1 MQKGFDTMVES
12 EKSTKAIK
20 VFCCIMSFSVL
31 FCLTLLVWQLL
42 LPTRALAAEKKSA
55 KDRISVS
62 MTYQQM
68 KSEDDLT
75 DGKTWI
81 AAGPRSV
88 TLTITPRSAD
98 GVDWQSSKDGSLAI
112 EGISISGKGPCP
124 VLQQSDDPGQQPSR
138 TYTLSY
144 TDGGGNSHDGQEYLL
159 DKCQLKFSYTLT
171 SDNESGKAESLS
183 GDFSET
189 LSSIDMAA
197 VDSEGKDIDFAQH
210 PDSIIVDSTSD
221 RSLRLWVSGVPKAD
235 PLSGYFRKV
244 DAVSLSSRDPWL
256 DRVVNIAFNNHKRAN
271 PNADFAP
278 MTISR
283 IPQHDQADDPNHLPP
298 ASFPCGRHDSY
309 SQRDARINK
318 GHGDHSGV
326 WKVLNQSCK
335 ADVNRPPYNSNARYE
350 ARPQEELARYLH
362 PADAGQDH
370 NYLSFIYDTEK
381 PMLTS
386 ASYLSHGLE
395 SHPEDVDF
403 PVSDGVMAFKDR
415 VIRLRAKDILPSRP
429 IVNSNGDQH
438 YPQRIRN
445 DGPSDPF
452 ASGLARLMLKGNRYD
467 GVDSKGN
474 PRTPVPLKQCS
485 ADTGVRNDDDC
496 DYSVSAGSDEQ
507 GEYYDVDFRSSGYY
521 DFSTIKAKV
530 VDKAGN
536 EDDLFP
542 LKSGQ
547 TDRSKSPDTNAMI
560 GKLLIDVSYE
570 TIGEPRIAVAS
581 RSSDAP
587 RKPGAVPP
595 APSGSGLDRYYFNSD
610 VRLAV
615 QTKDQYLAYY
625 LHTLA
630 NDPRRNVGVLK
641 YWRDDLPN
649 GSNEAKTACK
659 VEESNITEDRDEN
672 WTWSLACDDSVEQI
686 NGASGSYPTNGK
698 YTFVLNA
705 DIMPAWFT
713 SSRTQ
718 FGIDTSAPVADG
730 FEGPRGDGLKIIRR
744 FPIKGSHKTI
754 VTSPGQNH
762 IRFRVQDLLPKE
774 QVGADEVPGASQE
787 GASGI
792 AGNCAAGTCHGTVQ
806 ISMPA
811 PTDLQGNAIGDSA
824 ARNMTI
830 PVDESGWFKIDLKDE
845 GLYDLSK
852 IVLTVADWAE
862 HPVNGGDGDRAR
874 NVLKVSLDELVNKY
888 PDAGGFNEAYDALV
902 IDNPQNQRTAEIILR
917 QAESNPAST
926 NPAYYF
932 RGEALVDFKVKDRW
946 FPLYQA
952 VGDESNKNFFHG
964 SVSPAAPTPF
974 HAVSFEP
981 DAWVP
986 DSASPDTWVFRGY
999 RVPRSSANQNSP
1011 HEGVYELTLSYAGLQ
1026 CDSSRFAAAQRKFVI
1041 DYTGPQL
1048 GSLHLSATTPH
1059 QWQWIFPTS
1068 PLHVSLDGVKD
1079 QVSGVD
1085 EKSVSFTDYQG
1096 DEATPMLGY
1105 DPWLAPKDAQT
1116 PESTLRFESDEVIAF
1131 DMNADSQRLRFDT
1144 TSMAVKDLAGNP
1156 SSTHALNSYGGDR
1169 SDIVND
1175 TQGYTG
1181 AALDLA
1187 GPKITVTYDNNDVRN
1202 GKYYKA
1208 NRVATIVVDESNF
1221 DFISAKDGGRIIV
1234 ESNVDGRRARLAA
1247 KDFSNPSGDKHTYLA
1262 KLACESD
1269 GDWTVDAS
1277 LTDPGEHQA
1286 VAFHDEFV
1294 IDTTRP
1300 VLSLKFDNNDSKN
1313 GMYYKAPRVATIELV
1328 ERNFS
1333 RGESTVT
1340 TSAKDDAGHE
1350 VPASSG
1356 DGWSYAGD
1364 PKEYTLVQQVS
1375 FKGEYHYTLEANA
1388 TDLAGNTAEAV
1399 KEPEFVIDMTK
1410 PDLHIEKVEDKT
1422 AYAGTVAP
1430 RIQVADTNMDQS
1442 RTTYALVGDRRGKV
1456 KSADLDPNEHEED
1469 NTRTVD
1475 IPDFK
1480 RKVANDDVYTLTA
1493 TSEDMAGNS
1502 TSVSKTFS
1510 VNRFGSTYLF
1520 SAGTSSV
1527 RGAYLKKAVP
1537 IEVTELNVSGID
1549 LGKSAIRLAKDGSI
1563 HAVPGSD
1570 YRIVDDSDSGWSKR
1584 TYEIPARL
1592 FKGDGYYR
1600 LMFTSTD
1607 RAGNLSENTM
1617 QHKDAKRKGD
1627 ASVNFAVDSQAPT
1640 VSALGIASNR
1650 VYYGQRHGVGIDA
1663 KDNMKVRSARIDV
1676 DGRTQGRW
1684 SGDELLRGAQ
1694 SIDLPADAHRHT
1706 VTVRTEDAA
1715 GNISLITYQDV
1726 VVASDWW
1733 QYIRENGLLFV
1744 LVICLGILMTLA
1756 VIILAALI
1764 VRHHAAMAYRRNPF
1778 GRQER

>member
-81 AAGPRSV
+81 TAGPRSV

-171 SDNESGKAESLS
+171 SDKEGGKAESLS

-298 ASFPCGRHDSY
+298 ASFPCERHDSY

-395 SHPEDVDF
+395 SHPGDVDF

-429 IVNSNGDQH
+429 IVNSNGEQH

-521 DFSTIKAKV
+521 DFSTIKATV

-659 VEESNITEDRDEN
+659 VEESNITENRDEN

-730 FEGPRGDGLKIIRR
+730 FEGPRGEGLKIIRR

-774 QVGADEVPGASQE
+774 QVGPDEVPGASQE

-874 NVLKVSLDELVNKY
+874 NVLKVSLGELVNKY

-964 SVSPAAPTPF
+964 SVSPVAPTPF
-974 HAVSFEP
+974 PAVSFEP

-1048 GSLHLSATTPH
+1048 GNLHLSATTPH

-1085 EKSVSFTDYQG
+1085 EKSASFTDYQG

-1105 DPWLAPKDAQT
+1105 DPWLAPKDAQA

-1156 SSTHALNSYGGDR
+1156 SSTHALNSYGGDQ

-1175 TQGYTG
+1175 AQGYTG

-1234 ESNVDGRRARLAA
+1234 ESNVDGRRTRLAA

-1640 VSALGIASNR
+1640 VSALGIASNS
-1650 VYYGQRHGVGIDA
+1650 VYYGQQHGVGIDA

>member
-1 MQKGFDTMVES
+1 MQKGLDTMAEPV
-12 EKSTKAIK
+12 KSTKAIK
-20 VFCCIMSFSVL
+20 VLCCMMSFSVL
-31 FCLTLLVWQLL
+31 FCLALLVWQLL
-42 LPTRALAAEKKSA
+42 LPTRASATEMKSA

-62 MTYQQM
+62 MTYRQM

-88 TLTITPRSAD
+88 TMTITPRSAD
-98 GVDWQSSKDGSLAI
+98 GVDWQSSSDGSLAI
-112 EGISISGKGPCP
+112 EGIGISGSGPCP
-124 VLQQSDDPGQQPSR
+124 VLQSDDPGQGPSR
-138 TYTLSY
+138 TYTLRY
-144 TDGGGNSHDGQEYLL
+144 TDGGDSSQGGQEYSL
-159 DKCQLKFSYTLT
+159 DSCRLKFSYTLT
-171 SDNESGKAESLS
+171 SGNEGGRAESLS

-189 LSSIDMAA
+189 LSSIGMAA

-210 PDSIIVDSTSD
+210 PNSIVVDSTSD
-221 RSLRLWVSGVPKAD
+221 RSLRLWVSGAPKAD
-235 PLSGYFRKV
+235 PLSGYFSSV
-244 DAVSLSSRDPWL
+244 DTVSLSSRDPWL
-256 DRVVNIAFNNHKRAN
+256 DRIVNIAFNNHKRAN
-271 PNADFAP
+271 PKADFAP

-283 IPQHDQADDPNHLPP
+283 IPPHNQADDPNHQPP
-298 ASFPCGRHDSY
+298 VSFSCGRPASY
-309 SQRDARINK
+309 SQRSARIGQ

-335 ADVNRPPYNSNARYE
+335 ADMNRLPYNANARYE
-350 ARPQEELARYLH
+350 ARLQDELARYLH
-362 PADAGQDH
+362 PADSGQDA
-370 NYLSFIYDTEK
+370 NQLSFIYDTEK

-386 ASYLSHGLE
+386 AGYLFHGLE
-395 SHPEDVDF
+395 THPGDDDF
-403 PVSDGVMAFKDR
+403 PVSDGVMAFRDR
-415 VIRLRAKDILPSRP
+415 VIRLRAKDVLPSRP
-429 IVNSNGDQH
+429 TVDSSGSQH
-438 YPQRIRN
+438 YPPRIRN
-445 DGPSDPF
+445 DGRSDPD
-452 ASGLARLMLKGNRYD
+452 ASGLGRLMLDGSRYD
-467 GVDSKGN
+467 GVDSRGN

-485 ADTGVRNDDDC
+485 ADTGVRDDDGC
-496 DYSVSAGSDEQ
+496 DYSVSTGSDEQ

-521 DFSTIKAKV
+521 DFSAIRAKV

-536 EDDLFP
+536 EDDFFL

-547 TDRSKSPDTNAMI
+547 TDRSKAPNTDAMI
-560 GKLLIDVSYE
+560 GRLLIDVSYE
-570 TIGEPRIAVAS
+570 TLGEPRIAVSS
-581 RSSDAP
+581 RSPGAS

-625 LHTLA
+625 LRTLA

-659 VEESNITEDRDEN
+659 VEESNITEDRSED
-672 WTWSLACDDSVEQI
+672 WTWSLACADSVEQV
-686 NGASGSYPTNGK
+686 NGASGSYPANGK
-698 YTFVLNA
+698 YTFMLNA
-705 DIMPAWFT
+705 DILPGWFA

-730 FEGPRGDGLKIIRR
+730 FEGPRGDGLKIIHR

-754 VTSPGQNH
+754 VTSPGENH
-762 IRFRVQDLLPKE
+762 VRFRVQDLLPKE
-774 QVGADEVPGASQE
+774 QRGADKVSGASQE

-806 ISMPA
+806 VSMPA

-824 ARNMTI
+824 ARTMTI
-830 PVDESGWFKIDLKDE
+830 PVDESGWFTIDLKDE

-852 IVLTVADWAE
+852 IVLTATDWAE
-862 HPVNGGDGDRAR
+862 HPVDSGDGDRAR
-874 NVLKVSLDELVNKY
+874 NVLKVSLDELVSKY
-888 PDAGGFNEAYDALV
+888 PDAAGFNEAYDALV
-902 IDNPQNQRTAEIILR
+902 IDNPQNKRTAQIILR
-917 QAESNPAST
+917 QAKSNPAST
-926 NPAYYF
+926 DPAYYF

-952 VGDESNKNFFHG
+952 LGDQSNQNFFHG
-964 SVSPAAPTPF
+964 SVSPAAPTAFP
-974 HAVSFEP
+974 AVSFEP

-999 RVPRSSANQNSP
+999 RVPRSATNQNSP
-1011 HEGVYELTLSYAGLQ
+1011 HEGVYELAVSYAGLQ
-1026 CDSSRFAAAQRKFVI
+1026 CDSSRFAASQRKFVI

-1059 QWQWIFPTS
+1059 HWQWIFPTS

-1085 EKSVSFTDYQG
+1085 AKTVSFTDYQG

-1144 TSMAVKDLAGNP
+1144 TSIAVKDLAGNP
-1156 SSTHALNSYGGDR
+1156 SSTHALSSYGGNR

-1175 TQGYTG
+1175 ARGYAG
-1181 AALDLA
+1181 AALDLV
-1187 GPKITVTYDNNDVRN
+1187 GPKITVAYDNNDVRN

-1208 NRVATIVVDESNF
+1208 KRMATVVVDESNF
-1221 DFISAKDGGRIIV
+1221 DFIRANDGRRIIV
-1234 ESNVDGRRARLAA
+1234 ESSVDGRKTRLAA

-1262 KLACESD
+1262 KLACEND

-1277 LTDPGEHQA
+1277 LTDPGEHQGI
-1286 VAFHDEFV
+1286 AFHDEFV

-1300 VLSLKFDNNDSKN
+1300 VLSLKFDNNDCRN

-1333 RGESTVT
+1333 SGESTVT

-1350 VPASSG
+1350 VPASAG

-1364 PKEYTLVQQVS
+1364 PTKYTLVQHVS

-1388 TDLAGNTAEAV
+1388 TDLAGNTAEAA

-1430 RIQVADTNMDQS
+1430 TIQVADTNMDQS

-1456 KSADLDPNEHEED
+1456 KPTDLNPKEYEED
-1469 NTRTVD
+1469 NARTID

-1480 RKVANDDVYTLTA
+1480 RKAAIDDVYTLTA

-1520 SAGTSSV
+1520 SAGTSSI

-1537 IEVTELNVSGID
+1537 IAVTELNVSGID
-1549 LGKSAIRLAKDGSI
+1549 WGKSAIRLAKDGSI
-1563 HAVPGSD
+1563 HAVPESD
-1570 YRIVDDSDSGWSKR
+1570 YRIVDDSDNGWSKR
-1584 TYEIPARL
+1584 TYEIPARV

-1600 LMFTSTD
+1600 LMLTSTD

-1640 VSALGIASNR
+1640 ASALGIASNG
-1650 VYYGQRHGVGIDA
+1650 VYYGQQHRVGIDA
-1663 KDNMKVRSARIDV
+1663 KDNMKVRSVRIDV
-1676 DGRTQGRW
+1676 DDRTQGRW

-1694 SIDLPADAHRHT
+1694 SIDLPADAHNHT

-1715 GNISLITYQDV
+1715 GNISSITYQGV

-1733 QYIRENGLLFV
+1733 QYIREKGLLFV
-1744 LVICLGILMTLA
+1744 LVICLGILMALA
-1756 VIILAALI
+1756 ACILAALI
-1764 VRHHAAMAYRRNPF
+1764 VRHHAEMAYRRNPF

>member
-1 MQKGFDTMVES
+1 MVES

-81 AAGPRSV
+81 TAGPRSV

-171 SDNESGKAESLS
+171 SDKEGGKAESLS

-298 ASFPCGRHDSY
+298 ASFPCERHDSY

-395 SHPEDVDF
+395 SHPGDVDF

-429 IVNSNGDQH
+429 IVNSNGEQH

-521 DFSTIKAKV
+521 DFSTIKATV

-659 VEESNITEDRDEN
+659 VEESNITENRDEN

-730 FEGPRGDGLKIIRR
+730 FEGPRGEGLKIIRR

-774 QVGADEVPGASQE
+774 QVGPDEVPGASQE

-874 NVLKVSLDELVNKY
+874 NVLKVSLGELVNKY

-964 SVSPAAPTPF
+964 SVSPVAPTPF
-974 HAVSFEP
+974 PAVSFEP

-1048 GSLHLSATTPH
+1048 GNLHLSATTPH

-1085 EKSVSFTDYQG
+1085 EKSASFTDYQG

-1105 DPWLAPKDAQT
+1105 DPWLAPKDAQA

-1156 SSTHALNSYGGDR
+1156 SSTHALNSYGGDQ

-1175 TQGYTG
+1175 AQGYTG

-1234 ESNVDGRRARLAA
+1234 ESNVDGRRTRLAA

-1640 VSALGIASNR
+1640 VSALGIASNS
-1650 VYYGQRHGVGIDA
+1650 VYYGQQHGVGIDA

>member
-124 VLQQSDDPGQQPSR
+124 VLQQSDAPGQQPSR

-171 SDNESGKAESLS
+171 SDKEGGKAESLS

-189 LSSIDMAA
+189 LSSIGMAV
-197 VDSEGKDIDFAQH
+197 VDSEGKDIDFAEH

-235 PLSGYFRKV
+235 PLSGYFRKA
-244 DAVSLSSRDPWL
+244 DTVSLSSRDPWL
-256 DRVVNIAFNNHKRAN
+256 DRIVNIAFNNHKRAN

-335 ADVNRPPYNSNARYE
+335 AEVNRPPYNSNARYE

-395 SHPEDVDF
+395 SHPGDVDF

-429 IVNSNGDQH
+429 IVNSNGEQH

-570 TIGEPRIAVAS
+570 TIGEPRIAVVS

-730 FEGPRGDGLKIIRR
+730 FEGPRGEGLKIIRR

-774 QVGADEVPGASQE
+774 QVGPDEVPGASQE

-974 HAVSFEP
+974 PAVSFEP

-1059 QWQWIFPTS
+1059 HWQWIFPTS

-1085 EKSVSFTDYQG
+1085 EKSASFTDYQG

-1105 DPWLAPKDAQT
+1105 DPWLAPKDAQA

-1156 SSTHALNSYGGDR
+1156 SSTHALNSYGGDQ

-1175 TQGYTG
+1175 AQGYTG

-1221 DFISAKDGGRIIV
+1221 DFITAKDGGRIIV

-1262 KLACESD
+1262 KLACEND

-1313 GMYYKAPRVATIELV
+1313 GMYYKAPRLATIKLV

-1333 RGESTVT
+1333 KGESTVT

-1350 VPASSG
+1350 VPTSSG

-1640 VSALGIASNR
+1640 VSALGIASNS

>member
-1 MQKGFDTMVES
+1 MQKGFDTMVEPV
-12 EKSTKAIK
+12 KSTKAVK
-20 VFCCIMSFSVL
+20 AFCCMLSFSVL
-31 FCLTLLVWQLL
+31 FCLALLVWQLL
-42 LPTRALAAEKKSA
+42 LPTRAFAAAMTSV

-62 MTYQQM
+62 MTYRQM
-68 KSEDDLT
+68 KPEDDLT

-98 GVDWQSSKDGSLAI
+98 GVDWQSANDGSLAI
-112 EGISISGKGPCP
+112 EGIGLSGSGPCP
-124 VLQQSDDPGQQPSR
+124 VLQSDDSGQGPSR
-138 TYTLSY
+138 TYTLRYS
-144 TDGGGNSHDGQEYLL
+144 DGGGSSHDGQDYSLAN
-159 DKCQLKFSYTLT
+159 CRLKFSYTLT
-171 SDNESGKAESLS
+171 SDNENGKAESLS
-183 GDFSET
+183 GTFSET
-189 LSSIDMAA
+189 LSSIGMVA

-210 PDSIIVDSTSD
+210 PNSIIVDSTSD
-221 RSLRLWVSGVPKAD
+221 RSLRLWVSGAPKAD
-235 PLSGYFRKV
+235 PLSGYFSNV
-244 DAVSLSSRDPWL
+244 DTVSLSSRDPWL
-256 DRVVNIAFNNHKRAN
+256 DRIVNIALNNHKKAN
-271 PNADFAP
+271 SQADFAP

-283 IPQHDQADDPNHLPP
+283 TPPHNQADDPNHQPP
-298 ASFPCGRHDSY
+298 VSFSCGRPASY
-309 SQRDARINK
+309 SQRSARIGQ

-335 ADVNRPPYNSNARYE
+335 ADMNRLPYNANARYE
-350 ARPQEELARYLH
+350 ARIQEDLARYLH
-362 PADAGQDH
+362 SADAGQDH
-370 NYLSFIYDTEK
+370 NHLSFIYDTEK

-395 SHPEDVDF
+395 AHPGDDDF
-403 PVSDGVMAFKDR
+403 PVSDGVMAFRDR
-415 VIRLRAKDILPSRP
+415 VIRLRAKDVLPSRP
-429 IVNSNGDQH
+429 TLDPSGGQH
-438 YPQRIRN
+438 YPPRVRN
-445 DGPSDPF
+445 DGPSDPI
-452 ASGLARLMLKGNRYD
+452 ASGLGRLILNGSRYD
-467 GVDSKGN
+467 GVDSRGN

-485 ADTGVRNDDDC
+485 ADTGVRDDGGC
-496 DYSVSAGSDEQ
+496 DYSVSTGSDEQ

-521 DFSTIKAKV
+521 DFSAIRAKV

-536 EDDLFP
+536 EDDFFL

-547 TDRSKSPDTNAMI
+547 ADRSKAPSTDAMI
-560 GKLLIDVSYE
+560 GRLLIDVSYE
-570 TIGEPRIAVAS
+570 TLGEPRIAVSS
-581 RSSDAP
+581 RSPDAP

-625 LHTLA
+625 LRALA

-649 GSNEAKTACK
+649 GPNEAKTACK
-659 VEESNITEDRDEN
+659 VEESNITEDRSES
-672 WTWSLACDDSVEQI
+672 WTWSLTCADSVGQV
-686 NGASGSYPTNGK
+686 NGASGSYPANGK
-698 YTFVLNA
+698 YTFMLNT
-705 DIMPAWFT
+705 DIMPGWFT

-730 FEGPRGDGLKIIRR
+730 FEGPRGDGLKIIHR
-744 FPIKGSHKTI
+744 FPIEGSHKTI
-754 VTSPGQNH
+754 VTSPGENQ

-774 QVGADEVPGASQE
+774 QRGADKVPGASQE

-792 AGNCAAGTCHGTVQ
+792 AGDCAAGTCHGTVR

-830 PVDESGWFKIDLKDE
+830 PVDESGWFTIDLKDE

-852 IVLTVADWAE
+852 IVLTATDWAE
-862 HPVNGGDGDRAR
+862 HPVSSGDGDRAR

-888 PDAGGFNEAYDALV
+888 PDAAGFNEAYDALV
-902 IDNPQNQRTAEIILR
+902 IDNPQNKRTAEIILR

-926 NPAYYF
+926 DPAYYF
-932 RGEALVDFKVKDRW
+932 RGEALVDFKVKDKW

-952 VGDESNKNFFHG
+952 VDNESNQNFFHG
-964 SVSPAAPTPF
+964 SVSPAAPTAFP
-974 HAVSFEP
+974 AVSFEP
-981 DAWVP
+981 DAWVS
-986 DSASPDTWVFRGY
+986 DSASPDTWVLRGY
-999 RVPRSSANQNSP
+999 RVPRSSANPNSP
-1011 HEGVYELTLSYAGLQ
+1011 HEGVYELAVSYAGLQ

-1059 QWQWIFPTS
+1059 RWQWIFPAS

-1085 EKSVSFTDYQG
+1085 AKTASFTDYQG

-1105 DPWLAPKDAQT
+1105 DPWLARQDAQT

-1131 DMNADSQRLRFDT
+1131 DMNADSQRLRFDA
-1144 TSMAVKDLAGNP
+1144 TSIAVKDLAGNP
-1156 SSTHALNSYGGDR
+1156 SSTHALNSYGDNR

-1175 TQGYTG
+1175 AQGYEG
-1181 AALDLA
+1181 AALDLD
-1187 GPKITVTYDNNDVRN
+1187 GPKITVSYDNNDVRN

-1208 NRVATIVVDESNF
+1208 KRVATIVVDESNF
-1221 DFISAKDGGRIIV
+1221 DFIQAKDDRRIIV
-1234 ESNVDGRRARLAA
+1234 ESHVDGRRARLAA

-1277 LTDPGEHQA
+1277 LTDPGEHQGS
-1286 VAFHDEFV
+1286 AFHDEFV

-1300 VLSLKFDNNDSKN
+1300 VLLLKFDNNDSRN
-1313 GMYYKAPRVATIELV
+1313 GMYYKAPRMATIELV

-1333 RGESTVT
+1333 KGESTVT

-1350 VPASSG
+1350 APAPAG

-1364 PKEYTLVQQVS
+1364 SKKHTLVQQVS

-1430 RIQVADTNMDQS
+1430 RIQVTDTNMDQS
-1442 RTTYALVGDRRGKV
+1442 RTTYALVGDRRGKI
-1456 KSADLDPNEHEED
+1456 KSADMDPEEHEED
-1469 NTRTVD
+1469 NARTVD

-1480 RKVANDDVYTLTA
+1480 RKVATDDVYTLTA

-1520 SAGTSSV
+1520 SAGTSSI

-1537 IEVTELNVSGID
+1537 VAVTELNVSGID
-1549 LGKSAIRLAKDGSI
+1549 WGKSAIRLAKDGSI

-1570 YRIVDDSDSGWSKR
+1570 YRIVDDSDNGWSKR
-1584 TYEIPARL
+1584 TYEIPARV

-1600 LMFTSTD
+1600 LMLTSTD

-1640 VSALGIASNR
+1640 ASALGVASNR
-1650 VYYGQRHGVGIDA
+1650 VYYGQRHSVGIDA

-1676 DGRTQGRW
+1676 DDRTQGRW
-1684 SGDELLRGAQ
+1684 SGDELLRGTQ
-1694 SIDLPADAHRHT
+1694 SIDLPADAHEHT

-1715 GNISLITYQDV
+1715 GNISSTTYQGV

-1744 LVICLGILMTLA
+1744 LVICLGILMVLA
-1756 VIILAALI
+1756 ALILAALI
-1764 VRHHAAMAYRRNPF
+1764 VRHHAEMAYRRNPF

>member
-1 MQKGFDTMVES
+1 MQKGFDTMVEPV
-12 EKSTKAIK
+12 KSTKAIK
-20 VFCCIMSFSVL
+20 AFCCMLSFSVL
-31 FCLTLLVWQLL
+31 FCLALLVWQLL
-42 LPTRALAAEKKSA
+42 LPTRAFAAAMTSA

-62 MTYQQM
+62 MTYRQM
-68 KSEDDLT
+68 KPEDDLT

-98 GVDWQSSKDGSLAI
+98 GVDWQSSNDGSLAI
-112 EGISISGKGPCP
+112 EGIGLSGSGPCP
-124 VLQQSDDPGQQPSR
+124 VLQSDDSGQGPSR
-138 TYTLSY
+138 TYTLRY
-144 TDGGGNSHDGQEYLL
+144 TDGGGSSHDGQDYSLAN
-159 DKCQLKFSYTLT
+159 CRLKFSYTLT
-171 SDNESGKAESLS
+171 SDNENGKAESLS
-183 GDFSET
+183 GTFSET
-189 LSSIDMAA
+189 LSSIGMVA

-210 PDSIIVDSTSD
+210 PNSIIVDSTSD
-221 RSLRLWVSGVPKAD
+221 RSLRLWVSGAPTAD
-235 PLSGYFRKV
+235 PLSGYFSDV
-244 DAVSLSSRDPWL
+244 DTVSLSSRDPWL
-256 DRVVNIAFNNHKRAN
+256 DRIVNIALNNHKKAN
-271 PNADFAP
+271 SQADFAP

-283 IPQHDQADDPNHLPP
+283 TPPHNQADDPNHQPP
-298 ASFPCGRHDSY
+298 VSFSCGRSASY
-309 SQRDARINK
+309 SQRSARIGQ

-335 ADVNRPPYNSNARYE
+335 ADMNRLPYNANARYE
-350 ARPQEELARYLH
+350 ARIQEDLARYLH
-362 PADAGQDH
+362 SADAGQDH
-370 NYLSFIYDTEK
+370 NHLSFIYDTEK

-395 SHPEDVDF
+395 AHPGDDDF
-403 PVSDGVMAFKDR
+403 PVSDGVMAFRDR
-415 VIRLRAKDILPSRP
+415 LIRLRAKDVLPSRP
-429 IVNSNGDQH
+429 TVDPSGGQH
-438 YPQRIRN
+438 YPPRVRN
-445 DGPSDPF
+445 DGPSDPI
-452 ASGLARLMLKGNRYD
+452 ASGWGRLILDGSRYD
-467 GVDSKGN
+467 GVDSRGN

-485 ADTGVRNDDDC
+485 ADTGVRDDGGC
-496 DYSVSAGSDEQ
+496 DYSVSTGSDEQ

-521 DFSTIKAKV
+521 DFSAIRAKV

-536 EDDLFP
+536 EDDFFL

-547 TDRSKSPDTNAMI
+547 ADRSKAPSTDAMI
-560 GKLLIDVSYE
+560 GRLLIDVSYE
-570 TIGEPRIAVAS
+570 TLGEPRIAVSS
-581 RSSDAP
+581 RSPDAP

-625 LHTLA
+625 LRALA

-649 GSNEAKTACK
+649 GPNEAKTACK
-659 VEESNITEDRDEN
+659 VEESNITEDHSEN
-672 WTWSLACDDSVEQI
+672 WTWSLTCADSVGQV
-686 NGASGSYPTNGK
+686 NGASGSYPANGK
-698 YTFVLNA
+698 YTFMLNT
-705 DIMPAWFT
+705 DIMPGWFT

-730 FEGPRGDGLKIIRR
+730 FEGPRGDGLKIIHR
-744 FPIKGSHKTI
+744 FPIEGSHKTI
-754 VTSPGQNH
+754 VTSPGENQ

-774 QVGADEVPGASQE
+774 QRGADKVPGASQE

-792 AGNCAAGTCHGTVQ
+792 AGDCAAGTCHGTVR

-830 PVDESGWFKIDLKDE
+830 PVDESGWFTIDLKDE

-852 IVLTVADWAE
+852 IVLTATDWAE
-862 HPVNGGDGDRAR
+862 HPVNSGDGDRAR
-874 NVLKVSLDELVNKY
+874 NVLKVSLDDLVNKY
-888 PDAGGFNEAYDALV
+888 PDAAGFNEAYDALV
-902 IDNPQNQRTAEIILR
+902 IDNPQNKRTAEIILR

-926 NPAYYF
+926 DPAYYF
-932 RGEALVDFKVKDRW
+932 RGEALVDFKVKDKW

-952 VGDESNKNFFHG
+952 VENESNQNFFHG
-964 SVSPAAPTPF
+964 SVSPAAPTAFP
-974 HAVSFEP
+974 AVSFEP
-981 DAWVP
+981 DAWVS
-986 DSASPDTWVFRGY
+986 DSASPDTWVLRGY
-999 RVPRSSANQNSP
+999 RVPRSSANPNSP
-1011 HEGVYELTLSYAGLQ
+1011 HEGVYELAVSYAGLQ

-1059 QWQWIFPTS
+1059 HWQWIFPAS

-1085 EKSVSFTDYQG
+1085 AKTASFTDYQG

-1105 DPWLAPKDAQT
+1105 DPWLARQDAQS

-1131 DMNADSQRLRFDT
+1131 DMNADSQRLRFDA
-1144 TSMAVKDLAGNP
+1144 TSIAVKDLAGNP
-1156 SSTHALNSYGGDR
+1156 SSTHALNSYGDNR

-1175 TQGYTG
+1175 AQGYEG

-1187 GPKITVTYDNNDVRN
+1187 GPKITVSYDNNDVRN

-1208 NRVATIVVDESNF
+1208 KRVATIVVDESNF
-1221 DFISAKDGGRIIV
+1221 DFIQAKDDRRIIV
-1234 ESNVDGRRARLAA
+1234 ESRVDGRRARLAA
-1247 KDFSNPSGDKHTYLA
+1247 KDFSNPSDDKHTYLA

-1277 LTDPGEHQA
+1277 LTDPGEHQGM
-1286 VAFHDEFV
+1286 AFHDEFV

-1300 VLSLKFDNNDSKN
+1300 VLSLKFDNNDSRN
-1313 GMYYKAPRVATIELV
+1313 GMYYKAPRMATIELV

-1333 RGESTVT
+1333 KGESTVT
-1340 TSAKDDAGHE
+1340 TSAKDDAGHG
-1350 VPASSG
+1350 VPAPVG

-1364 PKEYTLVQQVS
+1364 SKKHTLVQQVS

-1430 RIQVADTNMDQS
+1430 RIQVTDTNMDQS
-1442 RTTYALVGDRRGKV
+1442 RTTYALVGDRRGKI
-1456 KSADLDPNEHEED
+1456 KSADMDPKEHEED
-1469 NTRTVD
+1469 NARTVD

-1480 RKVANDDVYTLTA
+1480 RKVATDDVYTLTA

-1520 SAGTSSV
+1520 SAGTSSI

-1537 IEVTELNVSGID
+1537 VAVTELNVSGID
-1549 LGKSAIRLAKDGSI
+1549 WGKSAIRLAKDGSI

-1570 YRIVDDSDSGWSKR
+1570 YRIVDDSDNGWSKR
-1584 TYEIPARL
+1584 TYEIPARV

-1600 LMFTSTD
+1600 LMLTSTD

-1640 VSALGIASNR
+1640 ASALGVASNR
-1650 VYYGQRHGVGIDA
+1650 VYYGQRHSVGIDA

-1676 DGRTQGRW
+1676 DDRTQGRW
-1684 SGDELLRGAQ
+1684 SGDELLRGTQ
-1694 SIDLPADAHRHT
+1694 SIDLPADAHEHT

-1715 GNISLITYQDV
+1715 GNISSTTYQGV

-1744 LVICLGILMTLA
+1744 LVICLGILMVLA
-1756 VIILAALI
+1756 ALILAALI
-1764 VRHHAAMAYRRNPF
+1764 VRHHAEMAYRRNPF

>member
-1 MQKGFDTMVES
+1 MVES

>member
-1 MQKGFDTMVES
+1 MQKGFDTMGEPV
-12 EKSTKAIK
+12 KSTKAIK
-20 VFCCIMSFSVL
+20 VFCCMMSFSVL
-31 FCLTLLVWQLL
+31 FCFALLIWRLL
-42 LPTRALAAEKKSA
+42 LPTRAFAAEMKSA

-62 MTYQQM
+62 MTYRQM

-88 TLTITPRSAD
+88 TMTITPRSAD
-98 GVDWQSSKDGSLAI
+98 GADWQSSSDGSLTI
-112 EGISISGKGPCP
+112 EGIGLSGSGPCP
-124 VLQQSDDPGQQPSR
+124 VLQSDDSGQGPFR
-138 TYTLSY
+138 TYTLGY
-144 TDGGGNSHDGQEYLL
+144 TDGGGSSHDGQDYSL
-159 DKCQLKFSYTLT
+159 DNCRLKFSYTLT
-171 SDNESGKAESLS
+171 SNNEGGKAESLS
-183 GDFSET
+183 GAFSET
-189 LSSIDMAA
+189 LSSIGMVA

-210 PDSIIVDSTSD
+210 PNSIIVDSTSD
-221 RSLRLWVSGVPKAD
+221 RSLRLWVSGAPEAD
-235 PLSGYFRKV
+235 PLSGYFSNV
-244 DAVSLSSRDPWL
+244 DTVSLSSRDPWL
-256 DRVVNIAFNNHKRAN
+256 DRIVNIAFNNHKKAN
-271 PNADFAP
+271 SKTDFAP

-283 IPQHDQADDPNHLPP
+283 IPRHNQADDPNHQPP
-298 ASFPCGRHDSY
+298 VDFPCGHPVSY
-309 SQRDARINK
+309 SQRSARIGQ

-335 ADVNRPPYNSNARYE
+335 ADMDRLPYNANARYE
-350 ARPQEELARYLH
+350 AHPQEELARYLH

-370 NYLSFIYDTEK
+370 NHLSFVYDTEK

-395 SHPEDVDF
+395 AHPGDDDF

-415 VIRLRAKDILPSRP
+415 VIRLRTKDIRPSRP
-429 IVNSNGDQH
+429 IVDSSGRQH
-438 YPQRIRN
+438 YPPRIRD
-445 DGPSDPF
+445 DGRSDPF
-452 ASGLARLMLKGNRYD
+452 ASGLGGLILDGSRYD
-467 GVDSKGN
+467 GVDSRGN

-485 ADTGVRNDDDC
+485 ADTGARDGGAC

-521 DFSTIKAKV
+521 DFSAIRAKV

-536 EDDLFP
+536 EDDFFL

-547 TDRSKSPDTNAMI
+547 TDRSKAPDTDAMI
-560 GKLLIDVSYE
+560 GRLLIDVSYE
-570 TIGEPRIAVAS
+570 TLGEPRIAVSS
-581 RSSDAP
+581 RSPGAP

-595 APSGSGLDRYYFNSD
+595 VPSGSGLDRYYFNSD

-625 LHTLA
+625 LRTLA

-649 GSNEAKTACK
+649 GPNEAKTACK
-659 VEESNITEDRDEN
+659 VEESNITEDRREN
-672 WTWSLACDDSVEQI
+672 WTWSLACADSVGQV
-686 NGASGSYPTNGK
+686 NGASGSYPTNGQ
-698 YTFVLNA
+698 YTFMLNA
-705 DIMPAWFT
+705 DIMPGWFT

-754 VTSPGQNH
+754 VTSPGENH

-774 QVGADEVPGASQE
+774 QRGADKVPGASQE

-792 AGNCAAGTCHGTVQ
+792 AGDCAVGTCHGTVQ

-811 PTDLQGNAIGDSA
+811 PTDLQGNAIGDPA

-852 IVLTVADWAE
+852 IVLTAVDWAE
-862 HPVNGGDGDRAR
+862 HPVNSGDGDRAR

-888 PDAGGFNEAYDALV
+888 PDAAGFNEGYDALV

-917 QAESNPAST
+917 QAESNPVST
-926 NPAYYF
+926 DPAYYF

-952 VGDESNKNFFHG
+952 VDDESNQNFFHG
-964 SVSPAAPTPF
+964 SVSPAAPKAFP
-974 HAVSFEP
+974 AVSFEP

-1011 HEGVYELTLSYAGLQ
+1011 HEGVYELAVSYAGLQ
-1026 CDSSRFAAAQRKFVI
+1026 CDSSRFAAARRKFVI

-1048 GSLHLSATTPH
+1048 GGLHLSATTPH
-1059 QWQWIFPTS
+1059 HWQWIFPAS

-1079 QVSGVD
+1079 QVAGVD
-1085 EKSVSFTDYQG
+1085 AKTASFADYQG

-1105 DPWLAPKDAQT
+1105 DPWLAPQDAQT

-1131 DMNADSQRLRFDT
+1131 DMNADSQRLRFDA
-1144 TSMAVKDLAGNP
+1144 TSIAVKDLAGNP
-1156 SSTHALNSYGGDR
+1156 SSTHALNSYGDNR

-1175 TQGYTG
+1175 AQGYAG

-1187 GPKITVTYDNNDVRN
+1187 GPKITVAYDNNDVRN

-1208 NRVATIVVDESNF
+1208 KREATVVVDESNF
-1221 DFISAKDGGRIIV
+1221 DFIRAEDGRRIIV
-1234 ESNVDGRRARLAA
+1234 ESQVDGRRARLAA

-1262 KLACESD
+1262 KLACEND

-1277 LTDPGEHQA
+1277 LTDPGEHRGLA
-1286 VAFHDEFV
+1286 YHDEFV

-1300 VLSLKFDNNDSKN
+1300 VLSLKFDNNDCRN

-1333 RGESTVT
+1333 KGESTVT
-1340 TSAKDDAGHE
+1340 TTAKDDAGHE
-1350 VPASSG
+1350 VPASAG

-1364 PKEYTLVQQVS
+1364 PKKHTLVQQVS

-1388 TDLAGNTAEAV
+1388 TDLAGNTAEAA

-1456 KSADLDPNEHEED
+1456 KSADLDPKEHEED
-1469 NTRTVD
+1469 NARTVD

-1480 RKVANDDVYTLTA
+1480 RKVATDDVYTLTA

-1520 SAGTSSV
+1520 SAGTSSI

-1537 IEVTELNVSGID
+1537 VAVTELNVSGID
-1549 LGKSAIRLAKDGSI
+1549 WGKSAIKLAKDGRI
-1563 HAVPGSD
+1563 RAVPGSD
-1570 YRIVDDSDSGWSKR
+1570 YRIVDDSDSGWSKQ
-1584 TYEIPARL
+1584 TYEIPARV

-1600 LMFTSTD
+1600 LMLTSTD

-1640 VSALGIASNR
+1640 ASALGIASNG
-1650 VYYGQRHGVGIDA
+1650 VYYGQRHSVGIDA
-1663 KDNMKVRSARIDV
+1663 KDNMKVRSAQIDV
-1676 DGRTQGRW
+1676 DDRAQGQW

-1694 SIDLPADAHRHT
+1694 SIDLPADAHKHT

-1715 GNISLITYQDV
+1715 GNISSITYQGV

-1744 LVICLGILMTLA
+1744 LVICLGILMALA
-1756 VIILAALI
+1756 AFVLAALI
-1764 VRHHAAMAYRRNPF
+1764 VRHHAEMSYRRNPF

>member
-1 MQKGFDTMVES
+1 MQKGLDTMAEPV
-12 EKSTKAIK
+12 KSTKAIK
-20 VFCCIMSFSVL
+20 VLCCMMSFSVL
-31 FCLTLLVWQLL
+31 FCLALLVWQLL
-42 LPTRALAAEKKSA
+42 LPTRASATEMKSA

-62 MTYQQM
+62 MTYRQM

-98 GVDWQSSKDGSLAI
+98 GVDWQSSNDGSLAI

-124 VLQQSDDPGQQPSR
+124 VLQSDDPGQQPSR

-144 TDGGGNSHDGQEYLL
+144 TDGGGNSHDGQEYSL
-159 DKCQLKFSYTLT
+159 DKCRLKFSYTLT
-171 SDNESGKAESLS
+171 SDKEGEKAESLS

-189 LSSIDMAA
+189 LSSISMAA
-197 VDSEGKDIDFAQH
+197 VDSEGKDIDFAEH

-309 SQRDARINK
+309 SQRDARIDK

-335 ADVNRPPYNSNARYE
+335 ADLGRPPYNSNARYE

-395 SHPEDVDF
+395 SHPGDVDF

-429 IVNSNGDQH
+429 IVNSNGDQQ

-467 GVDSKGN
+467 GVDSQGN

-496 DYSVSAGSDEQ
+496 DYSISTGSDEQ

-521 DFSTIKAKV
+521 DFSAIEAKV

-547 TDRSKSPDTNAMI
+547 TDRSKSPDTDAMI

-625 LHTLA
+625 LRTLA

-659 VEESNITEDRDEN
+659 VEESNITENRDEN
-672 WTWSLACDDSVEQI
+672 WTWSLACADSVEQI

-705 DIMPAWFT
+705 DIMPVWFT

-718 FGIDTSAPVADG
+718 FGIDTNAPVADG

-792 AGNCAAGTCHGTVQ
+792 AGNCATGTCHSTVQ

-830 PVDESGWFKIDLKDE
+830 PVDESGWFTIDLKDE

-852 IVLTVADWAE
+852 IVLTATDWAE
-862 HPVNGGDGDRAR
+862 HPVDSGDGDRAR
-874 NVLKVSLDELVNKY
+874 NVLKVSLDELVSKY
-888 PDAGGFNEAYDALV
+888 PDAAGFNEAYDALV
-902 IDNPQNQRTAEIILR
+902 IDNPQNKRTAQIILR
-917 QAESNPAST
+917 QAKSNPAST
-926 NPAYYF
+926 DPAYYF

-952 VGDESNKNFFHG
+952 LGDQSNQNFFHG
-964 SVSPAAPTPF
+964 SVSPAAPTAFP
-974 HAVSFEP
+974 AVSFEP

-999 RVPRSSANQNSP
+999 RVPRSSANQNLP

-1059 QWQWIFPTS
+1059 HWQWIFPTS

-1085 EKSVSFTDYQG
+1085 AKTVSFTDYQG

-1105 DPWLAPKDAQT
+1105 DPWLARQDAQT

-1131 DMNADSQRLRFDT
+1131 DMNADSQRLRFDA
-1144 TSMAVKDLAGNP
+1144 TSIAVKDLAGNP

-1208 NRVATIVVDESNF
+1208 NRVATVVVDESNF

-1234 ESNVDGRRARLAA
+1234 ESNVDGRRTRLAA
-1247 KDFSNPSGDKHTYLA
+1247 KDFSNPSGDKHTYLT

-1313 GMYYKAPRVATIELV
+1313 GMYYKAPRLATIELV

-1364 PKEYTLVQQVS
+1364 PKEYTLIQQVS

-1520 SAGTSSV
+1520 SAGTSSI

-1537 IEVTELNVSGID
+1537 IAVTELNVSGID
-1549 LGKSAIRLAKDGSI
+1549 WGKSAIRLAKDGSI

-1570 YRIVDDSDSGWSKR
+1570 YRIVDDSDNGWSKR
-1584 TYEIPARL
+1584 TYEIPARV

-1600 LMFTSTD
+1600 LMLTSTD

-1640 VSALGIASNR
+1640 ASALGIASNG
-1650 VYYGQRHGVGIDA
+1650 VYYGQQHRVGIDA
-1663 KDNMKVRSARIDV
+1663 KDNMKVRSVRIDV
-1676 DGRTQGRW
+1676 DDRTQGRW

-1778 GRQER
+1778 GRQEQ